1 MLGYSR
7 SKPSDT
13 DLQPEMVAHLAA
25 KRQREQADA
34 AAKVQAKADADRK
47 TAERAEK
54 AATADARRL
63 AKAVVDE
70 FESRGW

>member
-13 DLQPEMVAHLAA
+13 ALQPEMVAHLAA
-25 KRQREQADA
+25 KRQREQAEA
-34 AAKVQAKADADRK
+34 QAKVEAKAAADRK
-47 TAERAEK
+47 TAERAE
-54 AATADARRL
+54 AVRVADARRL
-63 AKAVVDE
+63 ASAVVDE